1 MTGSTLAHELRMAW
15 RGVRSRGWRAAFA
28 VALLAVAMAVNVTVF
43 SAADAFVFRT
53 VPYAA
58 PETLAV
64 LDALDAGPFGG
75 TSGYV
80 SARVLE
86 AWRSR
91 RDVFAAA
98 HAYAPGQRSHL
109 TTGDVTE
116 RLSASQITPGLL
128 ETIGVL
134 PAWGRPF
141 VQSDAVEGAPPVVL
155 IGESL
160 ARRLFGSPE
169 RAIGQTIRGD
179 RSSPTVVGVMPSA
192 FRFPSALETI
202 WWPLDLAAWPDNSG
216 VLNLARLAP
225 GMTLEA
231 ADARVR
237 RESPSIAEAVGAS
250 TRRGALYLRSLE
262 SLRHHPGAST
272 VFAVLLGAAVC
283 LLLIACANVAS
294 LETAAIGQRARQLAV
309 QSALGASRGSLVRI
323 GLAEGLCMLV
333 ASLAGA
339 ALLAWWGVQILERQL
354 TRSMREAL
362 ANPLDLDLRT
372 LAFMTAVAAGT
383 WLLTTMPAV
392 WRVSRLSV
400 VDGLRDDPRVMPVS
414 RGAARSRQLLM
425 TGQVALTVLLLVG
438 ALLYIQT
445 YENRIGLEK
454 GFDAA
459 SIAAIQVSPV
469 PSAPLQGADLEA
481 ALLDRLRA
489 TPGVQAVSRTW
500 SLPPST
506 QSGSAAR
513 PTIDGEEHDAVTM
526 VHFANVDPE
535 YLPTMG
541 IEVVEGSGLV
551 PGNPSEE
558 VVIDERF
565 ARRFWASQSPLGS
578 RFRLGGTMSGGD
590 GEFRVVGVSRELRP
604 DRLVFIAYKAL
615 SPTSN
620 PLTFVARLADGF
632 SLSALTSLVRAT
644 AEQSIVRVESIEERY
659 RALEGDT
666 RLAAAITGGFA
677 VVALL
682 VATCGIYAVMAF
694 LVSGRRR
701 EIGIRMALGADRG
714 AVRKLV
720 FGSALRFVLA
730 GTVIGLAAAAVGT
743 QAIAAQLFGVTPIDP
758 ATYAGVASLVAA
770 TAVVATWWPA
780 HRAAAVD
787 PAVTL
792 RAE

>member
-1 MTGSTLAHELRMAW
+1 MAW

-28 VALLAVAMAVNVTVF
+28 VALLSVAMAVNVTVF

-53 VPYAA
+53 VPYAE

-64 LDALDAGPFGG
+64 LDRLDAGAIGG
-75 TSGYV
+75 SAGYV

-91 RDVFAAA
+91 RDVFVAA

-109 TTGDVTE
+109 TTGDLTE

-128 ETIGVL
+128 ETLGVL
-134 PAWGRPF
+134 PGWGRPF
-141 VQSDAVEGAPPVVL
+141 VQSDAVGGAAPVVL
-155 IGESL
+155 ISESL
-160 ARRLFGSPE
+160 AGRLFGSPE
-169 RAIGQTIRGD
+169 RAIGQTMRAD
-179 RSSPTVVGVMPSA
+179 RSTPTVVGVMPSS

-202 WWPLDLAAWPDNSG
+202 WWPLDLAAWPDNHG
-216 VLNLARLAP
+216 VLNLVRLAP
-225 GMTLEA
+225 GITLDA

-237 RESPSIAEAVGAS
+237 QESPSIAEAVGAS
-250 TRRGALYLRSLE
+250 TTRRGELQLRSLE
-262 SLRHHPGAST
+262 SLRHHAGAST
-272 VFAVLLGAAVC
+272 VFAVLLGAAAC

-294 LETAAIGQRARQLAV
+294 LELAAIGQRARQLAV

-323 GLAEGLCMLV
+323 GLAEGLCMLI
-333 ASLAGA
+333 ASLTGA
-339 ALLAWWGVQILERQL
+339 ALLAWWGVQMLERQL
-354 TRSMREAL
+354 TPSMREAL

-372 LAFMTAVAAGT
+372 LAFMTAVAASA
-383 WLLTTMPAV
+383 WLLTTLPAV

-414 RGAARSRQLLM
+414 RGAARSRQVLM

-445 YENRIGLEK
+445 YENRIGLDK
-454 GFDAA
+454 GFDTAN
-459 SIAAIQVSPV
+459 IAAIQVSPV

-489 TPGVQAVSRTW
+489 TPGVRAVSRTW

-506 QSGSAAR
+506 QSGGAAR
-513 PTIDGEEHDAVTM
+513 PTIDGEEHDGVTM
-526 VHFANVDPE
+526 VHFASVDPE
-535 YLPTMG
+535 YLATMG
-541 IEVVEGSGLV
+541 IEVVRGSGLM

-565 ARRFWASQSPLGS
+565 VRRFWPDRSPIGS
-578 RFRLGGTMSGGD
+578 RFRLGGVSIGGT

-604 DRLVFIAYKAL
+604 DRLVTETGTEVFIAYKAL
-615 SPTSN
+615 GPESH
-620 PLTFVARLADGF
+620 PLTFVARLDDGL
-632 SLSALTSLVRAT
+632 SLSALASLVRAT
-644 AEQSIVRVESIEERY
+644 ASESIVRVESIEERY
-659 RALEGDT
+659 RNLEGDT

-677 VVALL
+677 VVALV
-682 VATCGIYAVMAF
+682 VATAGIYAVMAF
-694 LVSGRRR
+694 LVTGRRR
-701 EIGIRMALGADRG
+701 EIGIRMALGADRS
-714 AVRKLV
+714 AVRTLI

-730 GTVIGLAAAAVGT
+730 GTVMGLAAAAVAV
-743 QAIAAQLFGVTPIDP
+743 QAIAAQLFGVAPVDP
-758 ATYAGVASLVAA
+758 ATYAGVAALVAV
-770 TAVVATWWPA
+770 TAILATWWPA
-780 HRAAAVD
+780 RRAAAVD